1 MLLQIE
7 CLKFVAFPQ
16 LFISLLILK
25 RLIVSK
31 QEHVISW
38 ELLLLQS
45 PGQGGTQLLLTS
57 TCRLVI
63 SKKRETFFILA

>member
-1 MLLQIE
+1 MNNKPATTLYLLCFMLLQIE

-31 QEHVISW
+31 QEHDIKW
-38 ELLLLQS
+38 
-45 PGQGGTQLLLTS
+45 
-57 TCRLVI
+57 
-63 SKKRETFFILA
+63 